1 MWLPA
6 PLEALSRRAFAEP
19 GRRAVARKA
28 VTFALVGV
36 VNAAVDFGVFSFFF
50 YLVGFSAIPFGIII
64 SNLISWL
71 VAVTGSYVMN
81 SMITF
86 AAESGRKLRL
96 RAYASFLLAQVG
108 GLIANTATIFIVK
121 YSILGLL
128 HLLEGPDAP
137 LRLAGHDIDPVLIGK
152 FLAIGASF
160 LVNFSLSHFVVFR
173 SHGRSAMH

>member
-6 PLEALSRRAFAEP
+6 PLQALGRRAFPDP

-28 VTFALVGV
+28 VIFALIGV
-36 VNAAVDFGVFSFFF
+36 VNATVDFGVFALFF
-50 YLVGFSAIPFGIII
+50 YVVGLSAITFGIVI
-64 SNLISWL
+64 SNLISWI

-86 AAESGRKLRL
+86 AAESGRKLSRK
-96 RAYASFLLAQVG
+96 AYASFLVAQVG
-108 GLIANTATIFIVK
+108 GLIANTATIYIVN

-128 HLLEGPDAP
+128 HVMVGPEAT
-137 LRLAGHDIDPVLIGK
+137 LQLAGHEIDPALVGK
-152 FLAIGASF
+152 FLAIGSSF

-173 SHGRSAMH
+173 NRGHSATH

>member
-6 PLEALSRRAFAEP
+6 PLEALGRRAFPDP

-28 VTFALVGV
+28 VIFALIGV
-36 VNAAVDFGVFSFFF
+36 INASVDFGVFSFFF
-50 YLVGFSAIPFGIII
+50 YAVGLAIIL
-64 SNLISWL
+64 SNLISWI

-86 AAESGRKLRL
+86 AAESGRKLSL
-96 RAYASFLLAQVG
+96 KAYASFLLAQVG
-108 GLIANTATIFIVK
+108 GLVANTATIFIVK

-128 HLLEGPDAP
+128 HVLGGPQAT
-137 LRLAGHDIDPVLIGK
+137 LKIAGHDIDPVLIGK
-152 FLAIGASF
+152 LLAIGASF

-173 SHGRSAMH
+173 NRGQSATH

>member
-6 PLEALSRRAFAEP
+6 PLEALSRRAFPDP
-19 GRRAVARKA
+19 GRRAFARKA
-28 VTFALVGV
+28 VIFALVGV
-36 VNAAVDFGVFSFFF
+36 VNATVDFGVFSLFF
-50 YLVGFSAIPFGIII
+50 YVVGFPIIV

-86 AAESGRKLRL
+86 AAESGRKLSFI
-96 RAYASFLLAQVG
+96 AYASFLVAQVG

-128 HLLEGPDAP
+128 HSLEGPDAT
-137 LRLAGHDIDPVLIGK
+137 LRFAGHDVDPVLVGK
-152 FLAIGASF
+152 LLAIGSSF

-173 SHGRSAMH
+173 NRGQSVTH